1 MKSVEVIIVENIPT
15 LGQIGDVVKVRA
27 GYARNYLIPKGL
39 AIPATGKN
47 IKQLEHQK
55 RMLEKKRELFRQHL
69 MSIAEKLND
78 VTLTMKRKVAEEN
91 KLYGSVSAMDI
102 LEALHELGF
111 KELNRKNIILEQP
124 IKTTGEFTVPIRVD
138 AEIKAQIK
146 IIVEPEG

>member
-102 LEALHELGF
+102 LEALHEMGF

-146 IIVEPEG
+146 VIVEPEG

>member
-69 MSIAEKLND
+69 MSIAEKLNN

-124 IKTTGEFTVPIRVD
+124 IKTTGEFTVQIRVD

-146 IIVEPEG
+146 VIVEPEG

>member
-47 IKQLEHQK
+47 IKELEHQK
-55 RMLEKKRELFRQHL
+55 RMLERKRELFRQHL
-69 MSIAEKLND
+69 MSTVEKLND
-78 VTLTMKRKVAEEN
+78 VTITMKRKVAEEN

-102 LEALHELGF
+102 LEALHEMGF
-111 KELNRKNIILEQP
+111 KELNRKNVILEQP
-124 IKTTGEFTVPIRVD
+124 IKTTGEFTVPIRID
-138 AEIKAQIK
+138 AEMKAQIK
-146 IIVEPEG
+146 VIVEPEG

>member
-27 GYARNYLIPKGL
+27 GYARNYLIPRGL

-47 IKQLEHQK
+47 IKELEHQK
-55 RMLEKKRELFRQHL
+55 RMLARKRELFRQHL
-69 MSIAEKLND
+69 MSIAEKLSGTTI
-78 VTLTMKRKVAEEN
+78 TLKRKVTEGN

-102 LEALHELGF
+102 LDSLHEMGF
-111 KELNRKNIILEQP
+111 QELNRRSVMLEQP
-124 IKTTGEFTVPIRVD
+124 IKTTGEFDVPIRID

-146 IIVEPEG
+146 VIVEPEG

>member
-27 GYARNYLIPKGL
+27 GYARNYLIPRGL

-47 IKQLEHQK
+47 IKELEHQK
-55 RMLEKKRELFRQHL
+55 RMLARKRELFRQHL
-69 MSIAEKLND
+69 MSIAEKLSGITI
-78 VTLTMKRKVAEEN
+78 TLRRKVTEGN

-102 LEALHELGF
+102 LDSLHEMGF
-111 KELNRKNIILEQP
+111 QELNRRSVMLEQP
-124 IKTTGEFTVPIRVD
+124 IKTTGEFDVPIRID

-146 IIVEPEG
+146 VIVEPEG